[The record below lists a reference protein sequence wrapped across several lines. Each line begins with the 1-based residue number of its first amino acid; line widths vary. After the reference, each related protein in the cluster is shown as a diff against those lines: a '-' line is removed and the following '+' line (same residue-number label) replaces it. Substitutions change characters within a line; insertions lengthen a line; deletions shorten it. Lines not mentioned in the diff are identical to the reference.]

1 MNEYINIKYINID
14 KIKSNS
20 YQPRVYIDKKDLDNL
35 SFSIKKYGFIKPL
48 TLRKDNNDYELIDGE
63 KRYRVAK
70 KLYIK
75 DVPSVVL
82 DLSKEDAIILSLLEN
97 ENSLTPLEEA
107 KIYSKLLDKMTI
119 KKLSSKLNTNE
130 KDIKNKLE
138 LLKLTPLV
146 EDSLL
151 RKKISLGHAKILTK
165 VPKEEQS
172 LLLERILKERLTVKS
187 LEEIVNKKEVSFN
200 DLIKQEEEQESLK
213 DKELENQDKV
223 KLKELNKIDFLEEQ
237 EVKKNKKENKT
248 MDNNN
253 QFNFNQYNNLLKEQP
268 KQEMYATSEPS
279 AIIGNKVV
287 EPSPSAFF
295 PSLEEQPL
303 NFEVPVENNTN
314 NISTTVPE
322 FSAPTVPS
330 MSQPEVAPQQE
341 MVQQPQIS
349 PLPEFSMPTSTVMPE
364 LTPQDSVSQPN
375 PVPEF
380 NIPPVPSMPQP
391 EVVPQQE
398 MVQQPQVSPLPEF
411 SMPTSPVMPE
421 LTPQEPVPQ
430 PNPVPEF
437 NIPAGPTMPQ
447 PEVAPQQEMIQQP
460 QVSPL
465 PEFSM
470 PTSPVMPEPTP
481 QEPVSQPN
489 PIPEFNIP
497 TGPINNEQS
506 IQPAVKVD
514 VIPAVNMIRNLIPLL
529 ENSGYKITLEEK
541 DNANDYEMSIKI
553 LK

>member
-48 TLRKDNNDYELIDGE
+48 TLRKDNDDYELIDGE

-97 ENSLTPLEEA
+97 ENSLTSLEEA

-119 KKLSSKLNTNE
+119 KKLSSKLNTTE
-130 KDIKNKLE
+130 KDIKTKLE

-165 VPKEEQS
+165 VPKEEQES
-172 LLLERILKERLTVKS
+172 LLEKILSERLTVKS
-187 LEEIVNKKEVSFN
+187 LEEIANKKEVSFN

-213 DKELENQDKV
+213 DKKLENQDKV

-237 EVKKNKKENKT
+237 EVKKNKKENKN

-314 NISTTVPE
+314 TS
-322 FSAPTVPS
+322 SPTVP
-330 MSQPEVAPQQE
+330 A
-341 MVQQPQIS
+341 
-349 PLPEFSMPTSTVMPE
+349 T
-364 LTPQDSVSQPN
+364 
-375 PVPEF
+375 
-380 NIPPVPSMPQP
+380 PQP
-391 EVVPQQE
+391 EIVPQQE
-398 MVQQPQVSPLPEF
+398 MVQPQVSPLPEF
-411 SMPTSPVMPE
+411 SMPTTPVMPQP
-421 LTPQEPVPQ
+421 TPQEPVSQ
-430 PNPVPEF
+430 PNQVPEF
-437 NIPAGPTMPQ
+437 NIPTVPAMPQ
-447 PEVAPQQEMIQQP
+447 PEVAPQQKMVQP
-460 QVSPL
+460 QISPL

-489 PIPEFNIP
+489 QIPEFNIP

>member
-48 TLRKDNNDYELIDGE
+48 TLRKDNNDFELIDGE
-63 KRYRVAK
+63 KRYIVAK

-119 KKLSSKLNTNE
+119 KKLSSKLNTTE

-187 LEEIVNKKEVSFN
+187 LEEIANKKEVSFN

-341 MVQQPQIS
+341 MVQQPQVS
-349 PLPEFSMPTSTVMPE
+349 PLPEFSMPTSPVMPE
-364 LTPQDSVSQPN
+364 PTPQEPVSQPN

-391 EVVPQQE
+391 EV
-398 MVQQPQVSPLPEF
+398 
-411 SMPTSPVMPE
+411 
-421 LTPQEPVPQ
+421 
-430 PNPVPEF
+430 
-437 NIPAGPTMPQ
+437 
-447 PEVAPQQEMIQQP
+447 APQQERVQQP

-541 DNANDYEMSIKI
+541 DNSNDYEMSIKI